1 MNCLFITNRIKQDI
15 KLISLLYLFVIIIT
29 NSCTNYNPYYN
40 CYSISNG
47 LSFELPLDTISHN
60 RFTIDNK
67 IYKGNS
73 KYKITYVFLDKHSNQ
88 FYFKKNGRDW
98 LFVSKDSI
106 DEKTIYSLSLTI
118 LDNFGPFEKE
128 QSWYNQSV
136 IKYEYLNVNGK
147 ILYTEHTG
155 LVENE
160 KNIWFHPPRYG
171 LFRILQLN
179 PFPYIHFPAKK
190 RMNWDWSLE
199 VGSAWGDNR
208 WIMWD
213 SLITLN
219 SYYSV
224 NENEMLIIND
234 NENVSCKVI
243 TGASISEIG
252 TTYLKSFFRKD
263 YGFVKFEYQNIDSS
277 RIIFNIT
284 KNNDF
289 NN

>member
-1 MNCLFITNRIKQDI
+1 MNFLFITNRIKQNI
-15 KLISLLYLFVIIIT
+15 LVHVLFYLFVIVFA
-29 NSCTNYNPYYN
+29 NSCTNVNPYYN
-40 CYSISNG
+40 CYSISEG
-47 LSFELPLDTISHN
+47 LSFEIPIDTISHN
-60 RFTIDNK
+60 RFTIDNRF
-67 IYKGNS
+67 YKGNN
-73 KYKITYVFLDKHSNQ
+73 KYKIAYIFLDKHGNQ

-106 DEKTIYSLSLTI
+106 DEQTIYSISLTI

-136 IKYEYLNVNGK
+136 IKYEYINVNGK
-147 ILYTEHTG
+147 TLYTEHTG
-155 LVENE
+155 LVEND

-190 RMNWDWSLE
+190 GTDWDWSLE

-213 SLITLN
+213 SLIILN
-219 SYYSV
+219 SHYLV
-224 NENEMLIIND
+224 NETEILTNANESIKCIVIN
-234 NENVSCKVI
+234 
-243 TGASISEIG
+243 GACNSELG
-252 TTYLKSFFRKD
+252 TTYLKSFFSED
-263 YGFVKFEYQNIDSS
+263 YGFVKFEYYNIDSS
-277 RIIFNIT
+277 SIILNIT